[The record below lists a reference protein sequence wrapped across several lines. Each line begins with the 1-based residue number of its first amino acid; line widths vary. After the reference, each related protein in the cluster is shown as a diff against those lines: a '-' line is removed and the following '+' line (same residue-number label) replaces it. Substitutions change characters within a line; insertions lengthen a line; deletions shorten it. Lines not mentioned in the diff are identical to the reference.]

1 MARPARCDRVRK
13 RPTQPVSVI
22 GAEAISFHQDF
33 RKKTSGQLPFP
44 GSIHSLPCGAH
55 ASGRLALLVF
65 RAMTALLHTLTP
77 PDAAPATPHVLGV
90 MNFSQG
96 GSAPWRERQPAAVRR
111 APAIEV
117 PMAQLALDAPL
128 DARQRPVWQERW
140 LASVPVRHGR
150 HALGAESAIAY
161 GQVPRLLVGALHLPL
176 PATRA
181 CAHDVAHAYRVLFDL
196 LRDARMPN
204 LLRVWNFIPRLNAA
218 NVDGLEVYRDFTV
231 GRAQAFE
238 AARLDARHMP
248 AATAVGCLG
257 DAIGVF
263 FIASDQPGRNLENPR
278 QVSAYRYPGEH
289 GPRPP
294 SFARATL
301 FAARGQRWLFVS
313 GTASIIGHATVHLGD
328 ARAQTDTALANIRL
342 VLARAH
348 ASMAQV
354 RAVKLYVRHARCAQA
369 LRAQCAAAFGPQAQI
384 QTLVTD
390 ICRSNLLVEIEALAA
405 LGA

>member
-1 MARPARCDRVRK
+1 MVRPARCDRVRK

-22 GAEAISFHQDF
+22 RAEAISFHEDF

-161 GQVPRLLVGALHLPL
+161 GQVPRLLVGALQPYHHLVDRHPGN
-176 PATRA
+176 R
-181 CAHDVAHAYRVLFDL
+181 VAS
-196 LRDARMPN
+196 RD
-204 LLRVWNFIPRLNAA
+204 
-218 NVDGLEVYRDFTV
+218 
-231 GRAQAFE
+231 
-238 AARLDARHMP
+238 
-248 AATAVGCLG
+248 
-257 DAIGVF
+257 
-263 FIASDQPGRNLENPR
+263 
-278 QVSAYRYPGEH
+278 GEH
-289 GPRPP
+289 GVAFFDVDTLAVAREVPP
-294 SFARATL
+294 IKQHRTKARHQA
-301 FAARGQRWLFVS
+301 
-313 GTASIIGHATVHLGD
+313 IG
-328 ARAQTDTALANIRL
+328 NIARL
-342 VLARAH
+342 VHRET
-348 ASMAQV
+348 V
-354 RAVKLYVRHARCAQA
+354 
-369 LRAQCAAAFGPQAQI
+369 AFGQNDAQH
-384 QTLVTD
+384 
-390 ICRSNLLVEIEALAA
+390 
-405 LGA
+405 